1 MTQTPTSSSLESAPY
16 PSGGRYPR
24 RSCPP
29 GSKPDVDLTDGTFYA
44 DRGAREA
51 YRWMRANQPVF
62 RDRNGLAAAATYQA
76 VLDAE
81 RNPELFSSTGGI
93 RPDQPG
99 MPYMI
104 DMDDPSHLL
113 RRKLVNSGFTR
124 KRVMDKVPSIER
136 LCDTLIDAVCE
147 RGECDFVRD
156 IAAPLPMAVIGDMLG
171 VLPTEREMLLTWS
184 DDLVCG
190 LSSHVDD
197 LVIQKLMDTFAA
209 YTAFTMDVIAKR
221 RAEPTDDLFSILV
234 NAEVEGSRMTD
245 DEIVFETL
253 LILIGGDE
261 TTRHTLSGGTEQVMR
276 HRDQWE
282 RLVADDGLLP
292 GAIEEM
298 LRWTSPVKNM
308 CRTLTADTEF
318 HGTELRSGEKIML
331 MFESANFDESVFDDP
346 ESFNIDRNPNS
357 HVAFGFGSHFCLG
370 NQLAR
375 LELRLMLTKVLQRL
389 PDLRLA
395 DDAEVPL
402 RPANFV
408 SGPESMPVVFTPT
421 ARVLD

>member
-1 MTQTPTSSSLESAPY
+1 MTTVLANT
-16 PSGGRYPR
+16 R
-24 RSCPP
+24 
-29 GSKPDVDLTDGTFYA
+29 PDVDLADGRFYA
-44 DRGAREA
+44 DGKAREA
-51 YRWMRANQPVF
+51 YRWMRANEPVF
-62 RDRNGLAAAATYQA
+62 RDRNGQAAAASYAA

-81 RNPELFSSTGGI
+81 RNPELFSSAGGI

-104 DMDDPSHLL
+104 DMDDPAHLL
-113 RRKLVNSGFTR
+113 RRKLVNAGFTR
-124 KRVMDKVPSIER
+124 KRVMDKLPSIEN

-171 VLPTEREMLLTWS
+171 VAPTDRDMLLQWS

-190 LSSHVDD
+190 LSSHIDE
-197 LVIQKLMDTFAA
+197 LTMQKVMDTFAA

-221 RAEPTDDLFSILV
+221 RSEPTDDLFSILV
-234 NAEVEGSRMTD
+234 NSEVEGQRMD
-245 DEIVFETL
+245 DVEIVMETL

-261 TTRHTLSGGTEQVMR
+261 TTRHTLSGGTEQLLR
-276 HRDQWE
+276 HRDQWDA
-282 RLVADDGLLP
+282 LVADPDRLP

-318 HGTELRSGEKIML
+318 HGTELRKDEKIML
-331 MFESANFDESVFDDP
+331 MFESANFDESVFGDP
-346 ESFNIDRNPNS
+346 ENFRIDRQPNS
-357 HVAFGFGSHFCLG
+357 HLAFGFGTHFCMG

-375 LELRLMLTKVLQRL
+375 LELSLMTSRILKRL

-395 DDAEVPL
+395 DGAEVPL
-402 RPANFV
+402 RAANFV
-408 SGPESMPVVFTPT
+408 SGPEGMPVVFTPT
-421 ARVLD
+421 KRALD

>member
-1 MTQTPTSSSLESAPY
+1 MTQVL
-16 PSGGRYPR
+16 
-24 RSCPP
+24 
-29 GSKPDVDLTDGTFYA
+29 SKPDVDFTNGNFYA
-44 DRGAREA
+44 DGGAREA

-62 RDRNGLAAAATYQA
+62 RDRNGLAAATTYAA
-76 VLDAE
+76 VIDAE
-81 RNPELFSSTGGI
+81 RNPELFSNAGGI

-104 DMDDPSHLL
+104 DMDDPAHVL

-124 KRVMDKVPSIER
+124 KRVMDKVPSIVN

-171 VLPTEREMLLTWS
+171 VLPTEREMLLKWS

-190 LSSHVDD
+190 LSSHLDETA
-197 LVIQKLMDTFAA
+197 INMLMETFAA
-209 YTAFTMDVIAKR
+209 YTAFTMEVIAKR

-234 NAEVEGSRMTD
+234 NAEVEGQRMSD
-245 DEIVFETL
+245 DEIVMETL

-261 TTRHTLSGGTEQVMR
+261 TTRHTLSGGTDQLLR
-276 HRDQWE
+276 NRDQWE
-282 RLVADDGLLP
+282 RLVADQSLLP
-292 GAIEEM
+292 GAIEET

-308 CRTLTADTEF
+308 CRTLTADTTF
-318 HGTELRSGEKIML
+318 HGTDLKAGEKIML
-331 MFESANFDESVFDDP
+331 MFESANFDEAVFENPD
-346 ESFNIDRNPNS
+346 EFRIDRNPNS
-357 HVAFGFGSHFCLG
+357 HLAFGFGTHFCLG

-375 LELRLMLTKVLQRL
+375 LELRLMLERLLTRL

-395 DDAEVPL
+395 DDKALPL

-421 ARVLD
+421 APLSN

>member
-1 MTQTPTSSSLESAPY
+1 MTGTLATT
-16 PSGGRYPR
+16 
-24 RSCPP
+24 
-29 GSKPDVDLTDGTFYA
+29 KPDVDLTDGRFYA
-44 DRGAREA
+44 DGAAREV
-51 YRWMRANQPVF
+51 YRWMRANEPVF

-76 VLDAE
+76 VIDAE
-81 RNPELFSSTGGI
+81 RDPETFSNTGGI

-104 DMDDPSHLL
+104 DMDDPGHLL
-113 RRKLVNSGFTR
+113 RRKLVNAGFTR
-124 KRVMDKVPSIER
+124 KRVMDKVAGIDT

-171 VLPTEREMLLTWS
+171 VLPEERATLLKWS

-190 LSSHVDD
+190 LNSAADAETLQAV
-197 LVIQKLMDTFAA
+197 MDAFAGYSA
-209 YTAFTMDVIAKR
+209 YATETIAKR
-221 RAEPTDDLFSILV
+221 RSEPTDDLFSILV
-234 NAEVEGSRMTD
+234 NSEVEGQRMTD
-245 DEIVFETL
+245 DEIIFETL

-261 TTRHTLSGGTEQVMR
+261 TTRHTLSGGTEQLLR
-276 HRDQWE
+276 HNDQW
-282 RLVADDGLLP
+282 RQLVADQSLLP

-308 CRTLTADTEF
+308 ARTVLRDVEF
-318 HGTELRSGEKIML
+318 HGTSLHEGEKMLL
-331 MFESANFDESVFDDP
+331 MFEAANFDESVFGDP
-346 ESFNIDRNPNS
+346 EDFRIDRNPNS
-357 HVAFGFGSHFCLG
+357 HMAFGFGTHFCLG

-375 LELRLMLTKVLQRL
+375 LELNTMVRKLLERL

-395 DDAEVPL
+395 DDTALPL

-408 SGPESMPVVFTPT
+408 SGLEQMPVIFSP
-421 ARVLD
+421 AKPVLA

>member
-1 MTQTPTSSSLESAPY
+1 MTTTAL
-16 PSGGRYPR
+16 
-24 RSCPP
+24 
-29 GSKPDVDLTDGTFYA
+29 DVDLADGNFYA

-51 YRWMRANQPVF
+51 YAWMRANSPVF
-62 RDRNGLAAAATYQA
+62 RDRNGLAAATTHAA

-104 DMDDPSHLL
+104 DMDDPAHLL

-124 KRVMDKVPSIER
+124 KRVMDKLPSIER
-136 LCDTLIDAVCE
+136 LCDILIDAVCE

-171 VLPTEREMLLTWS
+171 VLPQERDMLLRWS

-190 LSSHVDD
+190 LSSTVDEQA
-197 LVIQKLMDTFAA
+197 IQKLMDTFAA

-234 NAEVEGSRMTD
+234 NAEVEGQRMAD
-245 DEIVFETL
+245 EEIVFETL

-261 TTRHTLSGGTEQVMR
+261 TTRHTLSGGTEQALR
-276 HRDQWE
+276 HRDQWD
-282 RLVADDGLLP
+282 RLAADQDLLP

-318 HGTELRSGEKIML
+318 HGTSLTAGEKLML
-331 MFESANFDESVFDDP
+331 MFESANFDEAVFGDP
-346 ESFNIDRNPNS
+346 ENFRIDRSPNN
-357 HVAFGFGSHFCLG
+357 HVAFGFGTHFCLG

-375 LELRLMLTKVLQRL
+375 LELRIMLTRVLQRL

-395 DDAEVPL
+395 DEDMLPL

-408 SGPESMPVVFTPT
+408 SGLESMPVVFTPT
-421 ARVLD
+421 ARVS

>member
-1 MTQTPTSSSLESAPY
+1 MAD
-16 PSGGRYPR
+16 GRFY
-24 RSCPP
+24 S
-29 GSKPDVDLTDGTFYA
+29 DG
-44 DRGAREA
+44 GAREA
-51 YRWMRANQPVF
+51 YRWMRANEPVF
-62 RDRNGLAAAATYQA
+62 RDRNGQAAATTYQA

-81 RNPELFSSTGGI
+81 RAPELFSSAGGI

-104 DMDDPSHLL
+104 DMDDPAHLL

-124 KRVMDKVPSIER
+124 KRVMDKVPSIMN

-171 VLPTEREMLLTWS
+171 VLPSEREMLLKWS

-190 LSSHVDD
+190 LSSHVDET
-197 LVIQKLMDTFAA
+197 VIQKLMETFAA
-209 YTAFTMDVIAKR
+209 YTEFTKDEITKR
-221 RAEPTDDLFSILV
+221 RANPSDDLFSILV
-234 NAEVEGSRMTD
+234 NAEVEGQRMSD

-261 TTRHTLSGGTEQVMR
+261 TTRHTLSGGVEQLLR
-276 HRDQWE
+276 NHDQWE
-282 RLVADDGLLP
+282 TLVVKPDALP

-308 CRTLTADTEF
+308 CRTLTADTTF
-318 HGTELRSGEKIML
+318 HGTDLKEGEKVML
-331 MFESANFDESVFDDP
+331 MFESANFDEAVFENPD
-346 ESFNIDRNPNS
+346 EFRIDRNPNS
-357 HVAFGFGSHFCLG
+357 HLAFGFGTHFCLG

-375 LELRLMLTKVLQRL
+375 LELKLMVERLLVRL

-395 DDAEVPL
+395 DGAQVPL

-408 SGPESMPVVFTPT
+408 SGPEAMPVVFTPT
-421 ARVLD
+421 VPVGP

>member
-1 MTQTPTSSSLESAPY
+1 M
-16 PSGGRYPR
+16 
-24 RSCPP
+24 
-29 GSKPDVDLTDGTFYA
+29 KPDVDLTDGNFYA
-44 DRGAREA
+44 DGGARAA
-51 YRWMRANQPVF
+51 YAWMRANEPVF
-62 RDRNGLAAAATYQA
+62 RDRNGLAAVATHQA

-93 RPDQPG
+93 RPDNPA

-113 RRKLVNSGFTR
+113 RRKLVNAGFTR
-124 KRVMDKVPSIER
+124 KQVMDKLAGIEE
-136 LCDTLIDAVCE
+136 LCDTLIDDVCE

-171 VLPTEREMLLTWS
+171 VLPSERATLLKWS

-190 LSSHVDD
+190 LSTTADEATVAA
-197 LVIQKLMDTFAA
+197 VMEAFAGYSA
-209 YTAFTMDVIAKR
+209 YAMETIAKR

-234 NAEVEGSRMTD
+234 NSEVDGEMMAD
-245 DEIVFETL
+245 DEILFETL

-261 TTRHTLSGGTEQVMR
+261 TTRHTLSGGTEQLLR
-276 HRDQWE
+276 HPDQWSS
-282 RLVADDGLLP
+282 LVADTGLVP

-308 CRTLTADTEF
+308 ARLVMSDNDF
-318 HGTELRSGEKIML
+318 HGTSLKEGEKVIL
-331 MFESANFDESVFDDP
+331 MFESANFDENVFGDP
-346 ESFNIDRNPNS
+346 DNFRIDRNPSN
-357 HVAFGFGSHFCLG
+357 HLAFGFGTHFCLG

-375 LELRLMLTKVLQRL
+375 LELSTMLRKLVTRL

-395 DDAEVPL
+395 DGSPLPL

-408 SGPESMPVVFTPT
+408 SGLEKMPVVFTPT
-421 ARVLD
+421 KPVLA

>member
-1 MTQTPTSSSLESAPY
+1 MTSTVEAGL
-16 PSGGRYPR
+16 
-24 RSCPP
+24 
-29 GSKPDVDLTDGTFYA
+29 DVDLADGNFYA
-44 DRGAREA
+44 DGTAARAA

-62 RDRNGLAAAATYQA
+62 RDRNGLAAATTYQA

-104 DMDDPSHLL
+104 DMDDPAHLL

-124 KRVMDKVPSIER
+124 KRVMDKVPSIEK

-171 VLPTEREMLLTWS
+171 VLPEERDMLLTWS

-190 LSSHVDD
+190 LSSTVDEQ
-197 LVIQKLMDTFAA
+197 VIQKLMDTFAA
-209 YTAFTMDVIAKR
+209 YTAFTMEVIADR
-221 RAEPTDDLFSILV
+221 RAHPRDDLFSILV
-234 NAEVEGSRMTD
+234 NAEVEGSRMSD

-261 TTRHTLSGGTEQVMR
+261 TTRHTLSGGTEQLLR
-276 HRDQWE
+276 HQDQW
-282 RLVADDGLLP
+282 RQVVAEPELLP

-318 HGTELRSGEKIML
+318 HGTALKSGEKIML
-331 MFESANFDESVFDDP
+331 MFESANFDESVFDNP
-346 ESFNIDRNPNS
+346 ESFDIHREPNS
-357 HVAFGFGSHFCLG
+357 HVAFGFGTHFCLG

-375 LELRLMLTKVLQRL
+375 LELKLMLGKILQRL
-389 PDLRLA
+389 PDMRLA
-395 DDAEVPL
+395 DETMLPL

-408 SGPESMPVVFTPT
+408 SGLESMPVVFTPT
-421 ARVLD
+421 AKVLS

>member
-1 MTQTPTSSSLESAPY
+1 MTAIAPA
-16 PSGGRYPR
+16 R
-24 RSCPP
+24 
-29 GSKPDVDLTDGTFYA
+29 PDVDLADGNFYA
-44 DRGAREA
+44 DGRAAREA
-51 YRWMRANQPVF
+51 YAWMRANQPVF
-62 RDRNGLAAAATYQA
+62 RDRNGLAAATTYQA

-104 DMDDPSHLL
+104 DMDDPAHIL

-147 RGECDFVRD
+147 RGEADFVRD

-171 VLPTEREMLLTWS
+171 VLPSERDKLLEWS

-190 LSSHVDD
+190 LSSTVDEQT
-197 LVIQKLMDTFAA
+197 IQKLMDTFAA
-209 YTAFTMDVIAKR
+209 YTAFTMEVIADR
-221 RAEPTDDLFSILV
+221 RANPTDDLFSVLV
-234 NAEVEGSRMTD
+234 HAEVEGQKMSD

-261 TTRHTLSGGTEQVMR
+261 TTRHTLSGGTEQLLR
-276 HRDQWE
+276 HQDQWQ
-282 RLVADDGLLP
+282 RLTEDRELLP
-292 GAIEEM
+292 GAIEET

-308 CRTLTADTEF
+308 CRTLTADTDF
-318 HGTELRSGEKIML
+318 HGTSMTAGEKIML
-331 MFESANFDESVFDDP
+331 MFESANFDESVFGDP
-346 ESFNIDRNPNS
+346 QNFRIDRNPNS
-357 HVAFGFGSHFCLG
+357 HLAFGFGTHFCLG

-375 LELRLMLTKVLQRL
+375 LELKIMMGKVLTRL

-395 DDAEVPL
+395 DENMLPL

-408 SGPESMPVVFTPT
+408 SGLESMPVVFTPS
-421 ARVLD
+421 AKVLG

>member
-1 MTQTPTSSSLESAPY
+1 M
-16 PSGGRYPR
+16 
-24 RSCPP
+24 
-29 GSKPDVDLTDGTFYA
+29 KPDVDLTDGNFFADGGSRDSYA
-44 DRGAREA
+44 
-51 YRWMRANQPVF
+51 WMRAHEPVF

-81 RNPELFSSTGGI
+81 RNPEVFSNTGGI
-93 RPDQPG
+93 RPDQPA

-104 DMDDPSHLL
+104 DMDDPQHLL
-113 RRKLVNSGFTR
+113 RRKLVNAGFTR
-124 KRVMDKVPSIER
+124 KQVMDKAAGIAT

-171 VLPTEREMLLTWS
+171 VLPADRATLLKWS

-190 LSSHVDD
+190 LSASADEAALQAV
-197 LVIQKLMDTFAA
+197 MDAFAGYSGFA
-209 YTAFTMDVIAKR
+209 METTAKR
-221 RAEPTDDLFSILV
+221 RAEPTGDLFSILV
-234 NAEVEGSRMTD
+234 NAEVDGQRMSD

-261 TTRHTLSGGTEQVMR
+261 TTRHTLSGGTEQLLR
-276 HRDQWE
+276 HHDQWE
-282 RLVADDGLLP
+282 RLIADGSLVP
-292 GAIEEM
+292 GAVEEM

-308 CRTLTADTEF
+308 ARTILQDNEF
-318 HGTELRSGEKIML
+318 HGTQLREGEKML
-331 MFESANFDESVFDDP
+331 LLFESANFDESVFGDP
-346 ESFNIDRNPNS
+346 ENFRIDRNPNS
-357 HVAFGFGSHFCLG
+357 HLAFGFGTHFCLG

-375 LELRLMLTKVLQRL
+375 LELTTMLHTILTRL

-395 DDAEVPL
+395 DDSALPL

-408 SGPESMPVVFTPT
+408 SGLERMPVVFTPS
-421 ARVLD
+421 APVLV

>member
-1 MTQTPTSSSLESAPY
+1 VTQVLL
-16 PSGGRYPR
+16 
-24 RSCPP
+24 
-29 GSKPDVDLTDGTFYA
+29 KPDVDLTNGNFYA
-44 DRGAREA
+44 DGGAREA
-51 YRWMRANQPVF
+51 YRWMRANEPVF
-62 RDRNGLAAAATYQA
+62 RDRNGLAAAATYAA
-76 VLDAE
+76 VIDAE
-81 RNPELFSSTGGI
+81 RNPELFSNAGGI

-104 DMDDPSHLL
+104 DMDDPAHVL

-124 KRVMDKVPSIER
+124 KRVMDKVPSIVN

-171 VLPTEREMLLTWS
+171 VLPTEREMLLKWS

-190 LSSHVDD
+190 LSSHLDETA
-197 LVIQKLMDTFAA
+197 INMLMETFAA
-209 YTAFTMDVIAKR
+209 YTAFTMEVIAKR

-234 NAEVEGSRMTD
+234 NAEVEGQKMSD
-245 DEIVFETL
+245 DEIVMETL

-261 TTRHTLSGGTEQVMR
+261 TTRHTLSGGTDQLLR
-276 HRDQWE
+276 SRDQWE
-282 RLVADDGLLP
+282 RLVADQSLLP
-292 GAIEEM
+292 GAIEET

-308 CRTLTADTEF
+308 CRTLTADTTF
-318 HGTELRSGEKIML
+318 HGTDLKAGEKIML
-331 MFESANFDESVFDDP
+331 MFESANFDEAVFENPD
-346 ESFNIDRNPNS
+346 EFRIDRNPNS
-357 HVAFGFGSHFCLG
+357 HLAFGFGTHFCLG

-375 LELRLMLTKVLQRL
+375 LELRLMLERLLERL

-395 DDAEVPL
+395 DANQLPL

-408 SGPESMPVVFTPT
+408 SGPESMPVVFTPV
-421 ARVLD
+421 APVGA

>member
-1 MTQTPTSSSLESAPY
+1 
-16 PSGGRYPR
+16 
-24 RSCPP
+24 
-29 GSKPDVDLTDGTFYA
+29 
-44 DRGAREA
+44 
-51 YRWMRANQPVF
+51 
-62 RDRNGLAAAATYQA
+62 
-76 VLDAE
+76 
-81 RNPELFSSTGGI
+81 
-93 RPDQPG
+93 

-104 DMDDPSHLL
+104 DMDDPAHIL

-124 KRVMDKVPSIER
+124 KRVMDKVPAIEN
-136 LCDTLIDAVCE
+136 LCDALIDAVCE

-171 VLPTEREMLLTWS
+171 VLPEERDKLLQWS

-190 LSSHVDD
+190 LSSTVDE
-197 LVIQKLMDTFAA
+197 LTIQKLMDTFAA
-209 YTAFTMDVIAKR
+209 YTAFTMEVIADR
-221 RAEPTDDLFSILV
+221 RANPTDDLFSVLV
-234 NAEVEGSRMTD
+234 NAEVEGQRMSD

-261 TTRHTLSGGTEQVMR
+261 TTRHTLSGGTEQLLR

-282 RLVADDGLLP
+282 ALVAQPDLLP

-318 HGTELRSGEKIML
+318 HGTSLKAGEKIML
-331 MFESANFDESVFDDP
+331 MFESANFDESVFGDP
-346 ESFNIDRNPNS
+346 ENFRIDRNPNS
-357 HVAFGFGSHFCLG
+357 HLAFGFGTHFCLG

-375 LELRLMLTKVLQRL
+375 LELKIMLTKVLSRL

-395 DDAEVPL
+395 DDTALPL

-408 SGPESMPVVFTPT
+408 SGLESMPVVFTPT
-421 ARVLD
+421 ARVL

>member
-1 MTQTPTSSSLESAPY
+1 MTQVLST
-16 PSGGRYPR
+16 
-24 RSCPP
+24 
-29 GSKPDVDLTDGTFYA
+29 KPDVDLTDGTFYA

-51 YRWMRANQPVF
+51 YRWMRNNQPVF

-104 DMDDPSHLL
+104 DMDDPAHLL

-190 LSSHVDD
+190 LSSHVDEAA
-197 LVIQKLMDTFAA
+197 ITKLMETFAA

-234 NAEVEGSRMTD
+234 NAEVEGSRMSD

-261 TTRHTLSGGTEQVMR
+261 TTRHTLSGGTEQVLR

-282 RLVADDGLLP
+282 RLVASPEELLP

-318 HGTELRSGEKIML
+318 HGTELKSGEKIML
-331 MFESANFDESVFDDP
+331 MFESANFDESVFGDPDD
-346 ESFNIDRNPNS
+346 FRIDRNPNS
-357 HVAFGFGSHFCLG
+357 HLAFGFGTHFCLG

-375 LELRLMLTKVLQRL
+375 LELRLMLTKVLERL

-395 DDAEVPL
+395 DSADVPL

-408 SGPESMPVVFTPT
+408 SGPEAMPVVFTPT
-421 ARVLD
+421 ERMLS

>member
-1 MTQTPTSSSLESAPY
+1 MTSTL
-16 PSGGRYPR
+16 SGL
-24 RSCPP
+24 
-29 GSKPDVDLTDGTFYA
+29 DVDLADGNFYA
-44 DRGAREA
+44 DRNAREA
-51 YRWMRANQPVF
+51 YKWMRANQPVF
-62 RDRNGLAAAATYQA
+62 RDRNGLAAATTYQA
-76 VLDAE
+76 LLDAE

-104 DMDDPSHLL
+104 DMDDPAHIL

-124 KRVMDKVPSIER
+124 KRVMDKVPAIEN
-136 LCDTLIDAVCE
+136 LCDALIDAVCE

-171 VLPTEREMLLTWS
+171 VLPQERDKLLQWS

-190 LSSHVDD
+190 LSSTVDE
-197 LVIQKLMDTFAA
+197 LTIQKLMDTFAA
-209 YTAFTMDVIAKR
+209 YTAFTMEVIADR
-221 RAEPTDDLFSILV
+221 RANPTDDLFSVLV
-234 NAEVEGSRMTD
+234 NAEVEGQRMSD

-261 TTRHTLSGGTEQVMR
+261 TTRHTLSGGTEQLLR

-282 RLVADDGLLP
+282 ALVAQPDLLP

-318 HGTELRSGEKIML
+318 HGTSLKSGEKIML
-331 MFESANFDESVFDDP
+331 MFESANFDESVFGDP
-346 ESFNIDRNPNS
+346 ENFRIDRNPNS
-357 HVAFGFGSHFCLG
+357 HLAFGFGTHFCLG

-375 LELRLMLTKVLQRL
+375 LELKIMLTKVLSRL

-395 DDAEVPL
+395 DDSALPL

-408 SGPESMPVVFTPT
+408 SGLESMPVVFTPT
-421 ARVLD
+421 ARVL

>member
-1 MTQTPTSSSLESAPY
+1 MTSTL
-16 PSGGRYPR
+16 
-24 RSCPP
+24 P
-29 GSKPDVDLTDGTFYA
+29 GTHLDVDLSDGNFYA
-44 DRGAREA
+44 DGGAREA
-51 YRWMRANQPVF
+51 YAWMRANEPVF

-81 RNPELFSSTGGI
+81 RNPELFSSAGGI

-113 RRKLVNSGFTR
+113 RRKLVNAGFSR
-124 KRVMDKVPSIER
+124 KRVMDKLPSIER

-147 RGECDFVRD
+147 RGECDFVRS

-171 VLPTEREMLLTWS
+171 VLPEERDMLLKWS

-190 LSSHVDD
+190 LSSHVDEQTIK
-197 LVIQKLMDTFAA
+197 LLMDTFAA

-221 RAEPTDDLFSILV
+221 RADPTDDLFSVLV
-234 NAEVEGSRMTD
+234 NSEVEGSRMSD
-245 DEIVFETL
+245 DEIVMETL

-261 TTRHTLSGGTEQVMR
+261 TTRHTLSGGTEQLLR
-276 HRDQWE
+276 HRDQWD
-282 RLVADDGLLP
+282 RLVADPELLP

-308 CRTLTADTEF
+308 CRTVTADTEF
-318 HGTELRSGEKIML
+318 HGTSLKAGEKIML
-331 MFESANFDESVFDDP
+331 MFESANFDEAVFEDAH
-346 ESFNIDRNPNS
+346 EFRIDRNPNS
-357 HVAFGFGSHFCLG
+357 HLAFGFGTHFCMG

-375 LELRLMLTKVLQRL
+375 LELKMMLTRVLRRM
-389 PDLRLA
+389 PDLRLV
-395 DDAEVPL
+395 DASALPL

-408 SGPESMPVVFTPT
+408 SGLESMPVVFTPSGQ
-421 ARVLD
+421 AV

>member
-1 MTQTPTSSSLESAPY
+1 MTSTLSGQTVNL
-16 PSGGRYPR
+16 
-24 RSCPP
+24 
-29 GSKPDVDLTDGTFYA
+29 DVDLADGNFYA
-44 DRGAREA
+44 DGVAAREA

-62 RDRNGLAAAATYQA
+62 RDRNGLAAATTYSA

-104 DMDDPSHLL
+104 DMDDPAHVL

-124 KRVMDKVPSIER
+124 KRVMDKVPSIEK

-171 VLPTEREMLLTWS
+171 VLPEERDMLLTWS

-190 LSSHVDD
+190 LSSTVDD
-197 LVIQKLMDTFAA
+197 QVIQKLMETFAA
-209 YTAFTMDVIAKR
+209 YTAFTMEVIADR
-221 RAEPTDDLFSILV
+221 RANPRDDLFSILV
-234 NAEVEGSRMTD
+234 NAEVEGSRMSD

-261 TTRHTLSGGTEQVMR
+261 TTRHTLSGGTEQLLR
-276 HRDQWE
+276 HQDQW
-282 RLVADDGLLP
+282 RQLVADPDLLP

-308 CRTLTADTEF
+308 CRTLTADTDF
-318 HGTELRSGEKIML
+318 HGTSLKSGEKIML
-331 MFESANFDESVFDDP
+331 MFESANFDEAVFGDP
-346 ESFNIDRNPNS
+346 ENFRIDRNPNS
-357 HVAFGFGSHFCLG
+357 HVAFGFGTHFCLG

-375 LELRLMLTKVLQRL
+375 LELKIMLGKVLQRL

-395 DDAEVPL
+395 DETMLPL

-408 SGPESMPVVFTPT
+408 SGLESMPVVFTPSKPVG
-421 ARVLD
+421 A